1 MTQGREGEA
10 RPLRL
15 RHSSGP
21 RPLSWHCPLGR
32 GFAER
37 ALVKARYWGGQ
48 PGAGRAAPRA
58 PTGETASEFSVARE
72 VSTSKLLPLDA
83 LPLIW
88 FWLETVIIC
97 PSCGTTTQPPAPLSG
112 HIRLKTGFP
121 FPSPPPALE
130 EAEGP
135 SPLEEP
141 VAQRG
146 GGGGRGPTGKGQP
159 SGSVVGETG
168 EGESLGL
175 RPGPGRDLP
184 LPPCL
189 CSQPVPP
196 FLCLQ
201 PPFPASTFRFPME
214 LPPRKPSRPFP
225 PLKGREVPLPL

>member
-10 RPLRL
+10 SPLRL

-21 RPLSWHCPLGR
+21 GPLSWHCPFRR
-32 GFAER
+32 GFTER

-72 VSTSKLLPLDA
+72 VSTTKLLPLDA

-121 FPSPPPALE
+121 LPSPPPALE

-135 SPLEEP
+135 STLEEP

-146 GGGGRGPTGKGQP
+146 GGGEGGQQGRDNPLALWLGKLGKGR
-159 SGSVVGETG
+159 V
-168 EGESLGL
+168 
-175 RPGPGRDLP
+175 
-184 LPPCL
+184 
-189 CSQPVPP
+189 
-196 FLCLQ
+196 
-201 PPFPASTFRFPME
+201 
-214 LPPRKPSRPFP
+214 
-225 PLKGREVPLPL
+225 